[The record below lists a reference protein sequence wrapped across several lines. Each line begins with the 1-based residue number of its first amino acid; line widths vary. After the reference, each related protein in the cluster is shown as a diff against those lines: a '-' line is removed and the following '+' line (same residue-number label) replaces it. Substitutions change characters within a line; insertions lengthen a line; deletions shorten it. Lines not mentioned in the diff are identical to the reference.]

1 MKTVTYHIQRT
12 VADKLV
18 DYLELSKVR
27 LNILVVFSSVLGYLI
42 GYNESQN
49 SFFELF
55 FLTVGG
61 FLVTASANTFNQ
73 ILEKDFDALMQR
85 TQNRPL
91 PAGRVS
97 IQEALIFGAITLI
110 FGLVLLGAGIHPLAA
125 ILAFLSFFIYVFVY
139 TPMKRISIVSV
150 VIGAFPGAIPPLL
163 GWVAATKSF
172 GLEGGLLFALQFA
185 WQFPH
190 FWLIARKGQEDY
202 LKAGYKIVP
211 WDGKKDQLFKYL
223 LAGSVWIMLP
233 ISFLSYYYQLN
244 GKMYLWAAVLLG
256 IIIWLTSVL
265 YLKDEKKYFRNL
277 IIYTLLY
284 LPLIQLFY
292 WFDKIWI

>member
-110 FGLVLLGAGIHPLAA
+110 FGLVLLGA
-125 ILAFLSFFIYVFVY
+125 
-139 TPMKRISIVSV
+139 
-150 VIGAFPGAIPPLL
+150 
-163 GWVAATKSF
+163 
-172 GLEGGLLFALQFA
+172 
-185 WQFPH
+185 
-190 FWLIARKGQEDY
+190 
-202 LKAGYKIVP
+202 
-211 WDGKKDQLFKYL
+211 
-223 LAGSVWIMLP
+223 
-233 ISFLSYYYQLN
+233 
-244 GKMYLWAAVLLG
+244 
-256 IIIWLTSVL
+256 L
-265 YLKDEKKYFRNL
+265 YESKTRTYG
-277 IIYTLLY
+277 
-284 LPLIQLFY
+284 
-292 WFDKIWI
+292 